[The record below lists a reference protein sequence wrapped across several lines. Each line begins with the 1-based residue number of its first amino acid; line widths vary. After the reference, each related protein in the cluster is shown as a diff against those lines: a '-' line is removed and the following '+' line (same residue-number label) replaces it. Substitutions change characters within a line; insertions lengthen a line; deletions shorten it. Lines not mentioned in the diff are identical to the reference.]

1 MTTASVL
8 SKLEALA
15 DAQEKRNDLAAD
27 INRQIRELEEIQ
39 AVKCFE
45 VDQKIT
51 SLTES
56 IKASVIGLGAS
67 EKGSRLHA
75 VYAKGRETWD
85 SKGLGGYAVAHP
97 EINSFKKVGSPS
109 VSIRATR

>member
-1 MTTASVL
+1 MATVSVL
-8 SKLEALA
+8 SMLEALA
-15 DAQEKRNDLAAD
+15 DAQEERNEISAGIDA
-27 INRQIRELEEIQ
+27 QIRNLEEVR
-39 AVKCFE
+39 AAGCFE
-45 VDQKIT
+45 VDQRIE
-51 SLTES
+51 SLTTD
-56 IKASVIGLGAS
+56 IKSLTLDRRVS